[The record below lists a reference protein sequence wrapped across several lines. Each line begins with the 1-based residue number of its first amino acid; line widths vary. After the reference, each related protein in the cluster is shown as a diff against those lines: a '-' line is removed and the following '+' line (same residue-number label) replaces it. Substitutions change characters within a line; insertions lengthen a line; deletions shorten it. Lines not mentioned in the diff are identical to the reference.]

1 MFSYVMSDDT
11 NTHQTSTI
19 RICRHYTYSQTEE
32 LLQLKPTGFSVIFV
46 LGMIHSLQ
54 SVKLRSQLLLS
65 ESLIVYILCF
75 IIRKSAIT
83 SDTTLNQLTWIAINQ
98 EQLYPGLC
106 HAKWPWVDAEE
117 KNRLGR
123 RTICGDV
130 LLVGLDS
137 ILKWIVHM
145 SDRRRELNMA
155 QYITQLQFQCQ
166 KLLSNC
172 KANCCWHTFSCISHS
187 RQLFFN
193 FWVTLK

>member
-83 SDTTLNQLTWIAINQ
+83 SDTTLNQLT
-98 EQLYPGLC
+98 
-106 HAKWPWVDAEE
+106 
-117 KNRLGR
+117 
-123 RTICGDV
+123 
-130 LLVGLDS
+130 
-137 ILKWIVHM
+137 
-145 SDRRRELNMA
+145 
-155 QYITQLQFQCQ
+155 
-166 KLLSNC
+166 
-172 KANCCWHTFSCISHS
+172 
-187 RQLFFN
+187 
-193 FWVTLK
+193 